1 MARSAW
7 SRGRVSVG
15 VWPLCIFFSMGVF
28 YHCPT
33 SFTTIGLNLQA
44 DRPDEKFSVK
54 CNLTTVITLTPT
66 LTLTCSVLLLEHN
79 KGETQCHKCPNKP
92 TKTSCKPV
100 ASMPQSHTQ
109 SKCHPSLAYTSS
121 PVKPCMPT
129 KKSITSPSSTAPYT
143 TSSNPL

>member
-1 MARSAW
+1 MPYQICHHGLTNAYRP
-7 SRGRVSVG
+7 RK
-15 VWPLCIFFSMGVF
+15 FFLENHFGTDL
-28 YHCPT
+28 P
-33 SFTTIGLNLQA
+33 
-44 DRPDEKFSVK
+44 VK
-54 CNLTTVITLTPT
+54 CNLTAIITLKTKLTPRRYM
-66 LTLTCSVLLLEHN
+66 LLLEHN
-79 KGETQCHKCPNKP
+79 KGETQCHKCPVKP

-121 PVKPCMPT
+121 PNKPCMPT

>member
-33 SFTTIGLNLQA
+33 SFTTMGFKLLTGRRIFFLKNLFMT
-44 DRPDEKFSVK
+44 DLPVK
-54 CNLTTVITLTPT
+54 CNLTGVITLKTK
-66 LTLTCSVLLLEHN
+66 LTSIRYMLILEHN

-100 ASMPQSHTQ
+100 ASMPQSRTP

-129 KKSITSPSSTAPYT
+129 NVSTT
-143 TSSNPL
+143 